1 MPFAIQVTTIV
12 NKTKVNSYLVEVT
25 KTEVITTPKL
35 IKATIF
41 WRESECK
48 QHITAFR
55 NVSDQGIARAVEVTS
70 NTETDF
76 GRIPSSLLV

>member
-12 NKTKVNSYLVEVT
+12 NKTRVDSYLVEVT

-41 WRESECK
+41 WRESDCK
-48 QHITAFR
+48 PNIAAFR
-55 NVSDQGIARAVEVTS
+55 NVSDQGIARAVQVTS
-70 NTETDF
+70 DTETDL